1 MKTAFRKSFLKDIQ
15 KTTNPKLKN
24 SIREVIQHVEDAND
38 VSSIKNLKKLS
49 GYKAYY
55 RIRLGDFRIGLEI
68 SNNTVTFVT
77 FDNRKDIY
85 KKFP

>member
-15 KTTNPKLKN
+15 KTTNTKLKK
-24 SIREVIQHVEDAND
+24 SIREVIQHVENAND
-38 VSSIKNLKKLS
+38 LSSIKNLKKLS
-49 GYKAYY
+49 GYKTYY